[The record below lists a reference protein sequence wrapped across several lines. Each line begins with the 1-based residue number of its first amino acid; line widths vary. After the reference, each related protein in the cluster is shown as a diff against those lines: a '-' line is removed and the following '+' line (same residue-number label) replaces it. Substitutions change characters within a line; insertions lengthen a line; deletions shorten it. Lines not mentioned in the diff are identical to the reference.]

1 MSATLTAGI
10 ASLVLNI
17 DQPMEADL
25 VTPRDDLIGVKV
37 WVDSSSAAFTPSET
51 NLVFDGNS
59 LSVTIPNLSF
69 GVTYYVKYALIS
81 DIEPENYVVSS
92 ALSATPLESTYEQ
105 DTTPAPTPTGVVF
118 TAGFSSIFVSHDLP
132 NYTQGHGHSRS
143 VLFGKDYTNG
153 GTLPTFE
160 QSVSLGE
167 FAGTSF
173 TFTTNPSRTWRLWL
187 VWVTNDGVASTVP
200 FGGTNGVSVTTAQ
213 DPSDLLSA
221 IAGDIT
227 ETQLS
232 SSLNTRIN
240 LIDAD
245 ASVAGSVNQR
255 VQSEASIRADQ
266 IQIES
271 HERLISVQEAAY
283 AALQATVAANNER
296 TDRVADVALART
308 ELAEN
313 LQDGLLAEASQR
325 TILAAQLRGG
335 YTGTDLNQVTSGL
348 IYEEK
353 VARAQQDSAL
363 ALSISLLSAGVGE
376 QFDWKNIWY
385 FDTGIDGWTGNGV
398 PTTVQGFLRP
408 ANRASDS
415 YVISPSGIAVDT
427 AKYQEIRLRIRKGGN
442 PTFAGYVWW
451 KAIGQSFDISRRVS
465 IPAPSFDAQN
475 IAVITLSVPWT
486 DTASVDQIRLDLS
499 SAQTSTDYFEID
511 WFAVGRPSP
520 AASTAQILDEATA
533 RAAADSAEATKR
545 ETLSTFLFG
554 ANEPGGL
561 DLNTITSGLIYD
573 EKTARVDAVSSVVS
587 DVQSLQTEV
596 TALNDPT
603 TGTVTLLQGEVTE
616 ISQVVANLEGVAVSR
631 ELELKAQSKKL
642 DVDAETALRNALT
655 GEKNKVQ
662 VEGEV
667 ALARQELQ
675 ANIIEGLSAEASA
688 RLTLEAKVDN
698 NNATIVS
705 NYYTKSGTDSAIA
718 QKAEV
723 LRAYSNIS
731 SKTFTQSSAPT
742 NRGLDPETAQAI
754 PLQIGDLW
762 IDIDDSNTQ
771 YRWTGSAWV
780 VTTDESSLNSFI
792 LDTYNPDIQNI
803 TDSKIESWFSTS
815 DPGLTWT
822 GTAIS
827 HTGDLWYNS
836 STKLFKR
843 WSGTAWITIEDQ
855 TAINAA
861 TAASNAQDTADGKI
875 TTFAQSTQPTAEGIG
890 DLWIDVDDNNKPYR
904 WNGTAWVEIRDGA
917 IGAVDAR
924 VTNVETA
931 KIGYCVIGGRTSE
944 HADKTACN
952 AAGGI
957 WNVGLPWATA
967 VKQVSVTDPD
977 GNSASVEDSFTAI
990 KTVNDGLKA
999 SRVVKLDVNGRVS
1012 GYGLYSGGTTSEFIT
1027 NVDRF
1032 AVASPDSSVALWSAN
1047 TAYSVGNCRRISGNN
1062 SKMLVCKIAGTSGST
1077 APSVAGNIGSQVQD
1091 GTVTWQIASR
1101 VPFSVVSSTTQ
1112 IGDVQV
1118 QPGVYIDGA
1127 LIVNSTVNT
1136 QQIAS
1141 QAVDTINIKDAAITD
1156 AKISGYIKST
1166 NFNGTIDGSGN
1177 ITSNGTAGWAISK
1190 TGDAVFDAAD
1200 IRGKLTAS
1208 QINSNGLSIYDT
1220 NGTNVILNA
1229 GTSAFSGNVTG
1240 TVNGTAAS
1248 TVVSNAANGQSAYND
1263 LPTKLSKAGDTITG
1277 RINLSVADG
1286 IFAGTDLNNGVYLGN
1301 QGIVGKKAGATT
1313 FAVDTAGNAT
1323 FAGTLAANTV
1333 TSSSIQTNAITT
1345 EKILVGS
1352 VSVVNE
1358 SGWTSNGYTVPAG
1371 ISASFFDS
1379 ITLSFP
1385 ATANS
1390 YQIFTF
1396 NSILGCRFYNSGT
1409 LPKKLI
1415 VVIVPYVDG
1424 ISYTPGFSY
1433 SLVVP
1438 LGGVGNNFDT
1448 SISRSIRLSGLSA
1461 GNHSVYFRL
1470 FFNFY
1475 ADDGITAQIPPSNT
1489 VVKMINNIVWLE
1501 NKV

>member
-533 RAAADSAEATKR
+533 RAAADLAESTKR

-554 ANEPGGL
+554 ANEPGDL
-561 DLNTITSGLIYD
+561 NLNTITSGIVYD
-573 EKTARVDAVSSVVS
+573 EKTARVNAVSAVVQ
-587 DVQSLQTEV
+587 DVQSLQAEV
-596 TALNDPT
+596 TTLNDPV
-603 TGTVTLLQGEVTE
+603 TGTVTLLQGEVNE
-616 ISQVVANLEGVAVSR
+616 ISQVVVDLESVSSSR
-631 ELELKAQSKKL
+631 ELELRAQSKKL
-642 DVDAETALRNALT
+642 DETAETTLRNALT
-655 GEKNKVQ
+655 GDKNKVQ
-662 VEGEV
+662 ASNEV

-675 ANIIEGLSAEASA
+675 ANIVEGLSAEASA
-688 RLTLEAKVDN
+688 RLTLETKVN
-698 NNATIVS
+698 QNNADIVE

-718 QKAEV
+718 QKATI

-731 SKTFTQSSAPT
+731 SKTFAQATAPT
-742 NRGLDPETAQAI
+742 NRGLDPETNAVIA
-754 PLQIGDLW
+754 LQIGDIW
-762 IDIDDSNTQ
+762 INTSDSNKQ
-771 YRWTGSAWV
+771 SRWSGTAWV
-780 VTTDESSLNSFI
+780 FTTDESSLSLFI
-792 LDTYNPDIQNI
+792 TSTYNPAIQDI
-803 TDSKIESWFSTS
+803 TDSKIESWFSTN
-815 DPGLTWT
+815 DPSLAWS
-822 GTAIS
+822 GTALS

-836 STKLFKR
+836 ATKLFKR
-843 WSGTAWITIEDQ
+843 WSGSAWVTIEDQ

-861 TAASNAQDTADGKI
+861 AAASVAQDTADGKI
-875 TTFAQSTQPTAEGIG
+875 TTFAQALQPTAEGIG
-890 DLWIDVDDNNKPYR
+890 DLWIDIDDSNKPYR
-904 WNGTAWVEIRDGA
+904 WNGTTWIEIRDQA
-917 IGAVDAR
+917 IAAVDAR
-924 VTNVETA
+924 VTTVETA
-931 KIGYCVIGGRTSE
+931 KIGYCIIGGRTSE

-952 AAGGI
+952 AAGGV
-957 WNVGLPWATA
+957 WNIGLPWATA
-967 VKQVSVTDPD
+967 VKQVSVTDPN

-999 SRVVKLDVNGRVS
+999 SKVVKVDVNNRVS
-1012 GYGLYSGGTTSEFIT
+1012 GYGLYAGETTSEFIT
-1027 NVDRF
+1027 SVDRF
-1032 AVASPDSSVALWSAN
+1032 AVASPDSSVGLWVAN
-1047 TAYSVGNCRRISGNN
+1047 TAYAVGNCKRLASNN
-1062 SKMLVCKIAGTSGST
+1062 SKMLVCKVAGTSGGS
-1077 APSVAGNIGSQVQD
+1077 APSISGSIGSLVID
-1091 GTVTWQIASR
+1091 GTITWQIASR

-1141 QAVDTINIKDAAITD
+1141 QAVDTINIKDAAITN

-1166 NFNGTIDGSGN
+1166 DFDGVISDTGVISNNGT
-1177 ITSNGTAGWAISK
+1177 TGWAIGK
-1190 TGDAVFDAAD
+1190 AGDAVFDAAD

-1220 NGTNVILNA
+1220 NGNVILNA

-1240 TVNGTAAS
+1240 TVNGTEAS

-1277 RINLSVADG
+1277 RINLAVADG

-1415 VVIVPYVDG
+1415 VVVVPYVDG
-1424 ISYTPGFSY
+1424 ISYTPGFDY